1 MNNSSL
7 KSVVTGLAGKLGFIK
22 TGFALAESL
31 KTEFDNFAWW
41 LGAGFNA
48 GMAWLEI
55 NTEKRQD
62 PSLVLEGAKTIIV
75 TAYNYNTPFKHD
87 DSPGSAKGKISRYAW
102 GSDYHDIILPKLKSI
117 AQEIESARP
126 GTVSKCYV
134 DTGPVLER
142 QWAVRAGIGWQGK
155 NGNILTK
162 DFGSWFFLGTII
174 TTAEFEPDKP
184 MENFCGKCTKCID
197 ACPTGAI
204 LQPKVVDARKCLS
217 YWTIE
222 AKSDREIPAEIAKN
236 AKGWLYGC
244 DICQDVCPW
253 NRKPVYS
260 AEPAFTPRNE
270 ETSLDLQQIMNFT
283 KEEYNERFR
292 RSPVKRAKLEGLKRN
307 IRDIFGLRIT

>member
-1 MNNSSL
+1 MLFRS
-7 KSVVTGLAGKLGFIK
+7 
-22 TGFALAESL
+22 
-31 KTEFDNFAWW
+31 
-41 LGAGFNA
+41 
-48 GMAWLEI
+48 
-55 NTEKRQD
+55 
-62 PSLVLEGAKTIIV
+62 
-75 TAYNYNTPFKHD
+75 
-87 DSPGSAKGKISRYAW
+87 
-102 GSDYHDIILPKLKSI
+102 
-117 AQEIESARP
+117 
-126 GTVSKCYV
+126 
-134 DTGPVLER
+134 
-142 QWAVRAGIGWQGK
+142 
-155 NGNILTK
+155 
-162 DFGSWFFLGTII
+162 
-174 TTAEFEPDKP
+174 
-184 MENFCGKCTKCID
+184 
-197 ACPTGAI
+197 PTGAI